1 MSDRMFFSLAALIAI
16 LMIALA
22 TVAPQGLGA
31 RSPGPFGAPVGAACR
46 ADADRARRMPPRPG
60 GRSGPRK

>member
-31 RSPGPFGAPVGAACR
+31 RSPGPFGRPLAQPAPDQAALAHAAAALAGLR
-46 ADADRARRMPPRPG
+46 T
-60 GRSGPRK
+60 RK

>member
-31 RSPGPFGAPVGAACR
+31 RSPGPFGRPLAQPAPDQAAP
-46 ADADRARRMPPRPG
+46 AGLRAR
-60 GRSGPRK
+60 K

>member
-31 RSPGPFGAPVGAACR
+31 RSPGPFSRPLAQPAPDQATLAHAEAAL
-46 ADADRARRMPPRPG
+46 AGLRAR
-60 GRSGPRK
+60 K

>member
-1 MSDRMFFSLAALIAI
+1 MSDRLFFSLATLIAI

-31 RSPGPFGAPVGAACR
+31 RSPGPFGRPLALPAPDPAA
-46 ADADRARRMPPRPG
+46 AATLAG
-60 GRSGPRK
+60 LRSGK

>member
-1 MSDRMFFSLAALIAI
+1 MSDRTFFSLAALIAI

-31 RSPGPFGAPVGAACR
+31 RSPGPFERPLAQPAPDPTALAHAA
-46 ADADRARRMPPRPG
+46 AALAGLRAR
-60 GRSGPRK
+60 K